1 VCWEEEEEEEGVVFL
16 FTVRQSP
23 AEVVVKVAD

>member
-1 VCWEEEEEEEGVVFL
+1 LAVCWEEEEEGVVFL